1 MTAEWNKK
9 DRAARPEVHQI
20 RNRRDNLWRLYRLTP
35 EEYDRRR
42 AEQGH
47 RCAICQRHE
56 DEIPVGPAGR
66 PRADG
71 SRATR
76 LPLVPDHDHKTG
88 EVRKLLCDRCNH
100 VIGHAQESREILL
113 AAAEYLS

>member
-1 MTAEWNKK
+1 MTAEWNRK
-9 DRAARPEVHQI
+9 DRAARPEVHQA
-20 RNRRDNLWRLYRLTP
+20 RNRALNLRAKYGITV

-47 RCAICQRHE
+47 RCAICRRHE

-76 LPLVPDHDHKTG
+76 LPLVVDHNHATG

-100 VIGHAQESREILL
+100 LIGHAREDREVLL